1 MGESNEDIDQ
11 MFSTLLG
18 EMDLLTQSLGVD
30 TLPPPDPNPPRE
42 EFNYTV
48 GFKDLNESLN
58 ALEDQDLDALMAD
71 LVADISEA
79 EQRTIQAQKES
90 SQNQDRFALLR
101 ASDGQGTASGG
112 YGASAAAIDVSH
124 HEEALPPPPV
134 EPMLDLLPPPPPPP
148 PPELLSKEEEE
159 AKAKADK
166 IKLALEKLKEA
177 KVKKLVVKVHMDD
190 SSTKSLMVDER
201 QLARDV
207 LDNLFEKTHCD
218 CNVDWCLYEIYPELQ
233 IERVF
238 EDHENVVEVLSDWTR
253 DTENKVL
260 FLEKEERYAV
270 FKNPQLVV
278 KVHMD
283 DSSTKSLMV
292 DERQLA
298 RDVLDN
304 LFEKTHCDCNVDWC
318 LYEIYPE
325 LQIERVFED
334 HENVVEVLSDW
345 TRDTENKV
353 LFLEKEERY
362 AVFKNPQ
369 NFYLDNKG
377 KKENKE
383 TNEKMNA
390 KNKEYLLEESFCG
403 TSIIVPELEG
413 ALYLKEDGKKS
424 WKRRYFLLRA
434 SGIYYVPKGK
444 TKTSRDLA
452 CFIQFENV
460 NIYYGIQ
467 CKMKYKAPT
476 DHCFVLKHPQIQ
488 KESQYIK
495 YLCCDDA
502 RTLSQW
508 VMGIRIAKYGKTL
521 YDNYQRAVA
530 RAGLASRWTNLGTV
544 GTPMPAQ
551 PSTVSSG
558 LKTGTSQPNGQM
570 PQAIPSAGPP
580 LQEAQTQI
588 ETTKD
593 EKQGLGNH
601 SPGAT
606 RENHRPKSS
615 LPPPPPPVRR
625 SSDTCGSPA
634 LPSKVKGPGTCTFP
648 HPPENFLPP
657 PPPPPP
663 EEDNSGL
670 LPPPPPPPYLE
681 EPPDFVPPPP
691 PPAAVEDSALPPPP
705 PPPPCLSQEITKS
718 SPLPPKKPLVPP
730 KRQENQ
736 GLPGAPG
743 NSEQDFMSDLMKALQ
758 KKRGNI
764 P

>member
-1 MGESNEDIDQ
+1 MGESNDDIDQ

-30 TLPPPDPNPPRE
+30 TLPPPDPKPPTA
-42 EFNYTV
+42 EFNYSV

-90 SQNQDRFALLR
+90 SQRHQDSAAAEVSNYSGA
-101 ASDGQGTASGG
+101 ASLG
-112 YGASAAAIDVSH
+112 YGANVAATGFSQYEDN
-124 HEEALPPPPV
+124 LPPPSADPV
-134 EPMLDLLPPPPPPP
+134 LDLPPPPPPP
-148 PPELLSKEEEE
+148 EPLSQEERE
-159 AKAKADK
+159 AQAKADK

-177 KVKKLVVKVHMDD
+177 KVKKLVVKVHMNDN
-190 SSTKSLMVDER
+190 STKSLMVDER

-233 IERVF
+233 IERLF

-260 FLEKEERYAV
+260 FLEKEE
-270 FKNPQLVV
+270 K
-278 KVHMD
+278 
-283 DSSTKSLMV
+283 
-292 DERQLA
+292 
-298 RDVLDN
+298 
-304 LFEKTHCDCNVDWC
+304 
-318 LYEIYPE
+318 
-325 LQIERVFED
+325 
-334 HENVVEVLSDW
+334 
-345 TRDTENKV
+345 
-353 LFLEKEERY
+353 Y

-377 KKENKE
+377 KKESKDSND
-383 TNEKMNA
+383 KMNA
-390 KNKEYLLEESFCG
+390 KNKESLLEESFCG

-460 NIYYGIQ
+460 NIYYGIH

-476 DHCFVLKHPQIQ
+476 DYCFVLKHPQIQ

-502 RTLSQW
+502 RTLNQW

-544 GTPMPAQ
+544 NPATPDQ
-551 PSTVSSG
+551 PSTG
-558 LKTGTSQPNGQM
+558 LKTGTAQPNGQI
-570 PQAIPSAGPP
+570 PQSAPSVKIV
-580 LQEAQTQI
+580 LEEAQRNV

-593 EKQGLGNH
+593 QKPALSNH
-601 SPGAT
+601 HPGTPKAQ
-606 RENHRPKSS
+606 HLPKSS

-625 SSDTCGSPA
+625 SSDTCSSPA
-634 LPSKVKGPGTCTFP
+634 LPKAKGAGTSAFP
-648 HPPENFLPP
+648 SPPDDCLPP

-663 EEDNSGL
+663 EDEEV
-670 LPPPPPPPYLE
+670 LPPPPDFYE
-681 EPPDFVPPPP
+681 APPDFVPPPP
-691 PPAAVEDSALPPPP
+691 PSFAGDLGSDLPPPP
-705 PPPPCLSQEITKS
+705 PPPPCLAPE
-718 SPLPPKKPLVPP
+718 PAGPPPMAVKRPPMPP
-730 KRQENQ
+730 KRHENP
-736 GLPGAPG
+736 GLPGGGAG
-743 NSEQDFMSDLMKALQ
+743 GEQDFMSDLMKALQ
-758 KKRGNI
+758 KKRGNL